1 MLLTIST
8 THQPA
13 TDLGFLLY
21 KHPDKIQEFERTF
34 GKAQVFYPEATAE
47 RCTAALLLELDP
59 VTLSRRER
67 GGSGSFTLQPYV
79 NDRPYVASSFL
90 SVAIAKVF
98 GTAMQEKPRAEHS
111 AERQALKGLELSLTM
126 KLISVPC
133 RGGEDLLR
141 KLFEPLGYTVTAER
155 YVLDD
160 KFPAWGESRY
170 YTVTLTATKKL
181 YEVLRHLYVLIPVLD
196 DDKHYWVGDDEVAH
210 LLRRGEGWLSEHP
223 EKELITKRYL
233 KHQRGLTRVA
243 LESLQDD
250 EDVEEEDETPE
261 EVTEQKI
268 GLHTQRL
275 TKVVEV
281 LKQSGAKRILDL
293 GCGEGKLI
301 RKLLDE
307 TRGLSPLF
315 AEIVGMDVSQRALE
329 IAGSRLERLPAKVRE
344 CLTFFQSS
352 LLYRDKR
359 LQGFDAAA
367 LVEVIEHLD
376 EFRLAAF
383 ERTVFEFARPKVV
396 VITTPNRE
404 YNVMWESLPAGKMRH
419 SDHRFEWTRAEFQ
432 TWASSVAERFN
443 YTFEISGIGDEAE
456 NVGTPTQMGVFHAH

>member
-21 KHPDKIQEFERTF
+21 KHPDKVQEFELTF
-34 GKAQVFYPEATAE
+34 GKAQVFYPEATPE
-47 RCTAALLLELDP
+47 KCTATLLLGLDP
-59 VTLSRRER
+59 VALSRRER
-67 GGSGSFTLQPYV
+67 GQHSFALQPYV

-111 AERQALKGLELSLTM
+111 PERQALKTLELPLEV
-126 KLISVPC
+126 KLMSVPC
-133 RGGEDLLR
+133 RGGEGLLR
-141 KLFEPLGYTVTAER
+141 KLFEPLGYTVVAER
-155 YVLDD
+155 YALDET
-160 KFPAWGESRY
+160 FLAWGESRY

-210 LLRRGEGWLSEHP
+210 LLRRGEGWLAEHP
-223 EKELITKRYL
+223 GKDLIVRRYL
-233 KHQRGLTRVA
+233 KHQRRLTRVA

-250 EDVEEEDETPE
+250 EGVEEEDETPE

-268 GLHTQRL
+268 GLHVQRL

-307 TRGLSPLF
+307 KQFT
-315 AEIVGMDVSQRALE
+315 EIVGMDVSQRALE
-329 IAGSRLERLPAKVRE
+329 IAGERLERLPAKVRE
-344 CLTFFQSS
+344 RLTLFQSS

-359 LQGFDAAA
+359 LQGFDAAV

-383 ERTVFEFARPKVV
+383 ERTVFEFARPKLV

-404 YNVMWESLPAGKMRH
+404 YNVVWESLPAGKMRH

-432 TWASSVAERFN
+432 TWASSVAERFG

-456 NVGTPTQMGVFHAH
+456 NVGTPTQMGMFHAA

>member
-21 KHPDKIQEFERTF
+21 KHPEKIQAFELTF
-34 GKAQVFYPEATAE
+34 GKAHVFYPEASTE
-47 RCTAALLLELDP
+47 KCTAALLLELDP
-59 VTLSRRER
+59 VVLSRRER
-67 GGSGSFTLQPYV
+67 GDRGGFTLQPYV

-98 GTAMQEKPRAEHS
+98 GTAMQEKPSAEHS
-111 AERQALKGLELSLTM
+111 QERQALKTLELPLTIQLTSL
-126 KLISVPC
+126 PC
-133 RGGEDLLR
+133 RGGEALLR
-141 KLFEPLGYTVTAER
+141 KLFEPLGYTVIAER
-155 YVLDD
+155 YLLDET
-160 KFPAWGESRY
+160 FPVWGESRY
-170 YTVTLTATKKL
+170 YTVTLTTTKKL

-223 EKELITKRYL
+223 EKELIVRRYL
-233 KHQRGLTRVA
+233 KHQRGLARTA
-243 LESLQDD
+243 LESLED
-250 EDVEEEDETPE
+250 EVEEEEDETPE

-275 TKVVEV
+275 TKVVEI

-293 GCGEGKLI
+293 GCGEGKLL

-307 TRGLSPLF
+307 KQFS
-315 AEIVGMDVSQRALE
+315 EIVGMDVSQRVLE
-329 IAGSRLERLPAKVRE
+329 IAENRLERLPPKVRE
-344 CLTFFQSS
+344 RVTLFQSS

-359 LQGFDAAA
+359 LSGFDAAA
-367 LVEVIEHLD
+367 LIEVIEHLD

-404 YNVMWESLPAGKMRH
+404 YNVMWERLPAGKMRH

-432 TWASSVAERFN
+432 TWVNTIAERFG
-443 YTFEISGIGDEAE
+443 YTVEISGIGDEAPD
-456 NVGTPTQMGVFHAH
+456 VGTPTQMGIFHAA

>member
-21 KHPDKIQEFERTF
+21 KHPDKIQAFELTF
-34 GKAQVFYPEATAE
+34 GKAHVFYPEASAE

-59 VTLSRRER
+59 VSLSRRER
-67 GGSGSFTLQPYV
+67 GQHNFALQPYV

-90 SVAIAKVF
+90 SVAIAKLF
-98 GTAMQEKPRAEHS
+98 GTVMQEKPRPDHS
-111 AERQALKGLELSLTM
+111 PERQALKLLELPLTIKLTSL
-126 KLISVPC
+126 PC
-133 RGGEDLLR
+133 RGSEDLLR
-141 KLFEPLGYTVTAER
+141 KLFEPLGYGVTAER
-155 YVLDD
+155 YVLDEA
-160 KFPAWGESRY
+160 FPAWGESRY
-170 YTVTLTATKKL
+170 YTVTLTTTERL

-196 DDKHYWVGDDEVAH
+196 DDKHYWVGDDEVQH

-223 EKELITKRYL
+223 EKELIVKRYL
-233 KHQRGLTRVA
+233 KHQRSLTKVA
-243 LESLQDD
+243 LESLDDD
-250 EDVEEEDETPE
+250 EAFQDEDETPE

-275 TKVVEV
+275 AKVVEV
-281 LKQSGAKRILDL
+281 LKQSDAKRVLDL
-293 GCGEGKLI
+293 GCGEGKLV

-307 TRGLSPLF
+307 KRFT
-315 AEIVGMDVSQRALE
+315 EIVGMDVSQRALE
-329 IAGSRLERLPAKVRE
+329 IAESRLERLPAKVRE
-344 CLTFFQSS
+344 RVTLFQSS

-367 LVEVIEHLD
+367 LIEVIEHLD

-383 ERTVFEFARPKVV
+383 ERTVFEFARPKLV

-419 SDHRFEWTRAEFQ
+419 SDHRFEWTRVEFQ
-432 TWASSVAERFN
+432 TWANFIAEQFG
-443 YTFEISGIGDEAE
+443 YTVEISGIGDEAE
-456 NVGTPTQMGVFHAH
+456 NVGGPTQMGVFRAA

>member
-21 KHPDKIQEFERTF
+21 KHPDKIQEFELSF
-34 GKAQVFYPEATAE
+34 GKAHVFYPEASVE
-47 RCTAALLLELDP
+47 KCMAALLLELDP
-59 VTLSRRER
+59 VALSRRER
-67 GGSGSFTLQPYV
+67 GARGGFVLQPYV

-98 GTAMQEKPRAEHS
+98 GTAMQGKPRQEES
-111 AERQALKGLELSLTM
+111 ALVETALPLIVTLTSL
-126 KLISVPC
+126 PC
-133 RGGEDLLR
+133 REGEALLR
-141 KLFEPLGYTVTAER
+141 KLFEPLGYNLTAER
-155 YVLDD
+155 YTLDET
-160 KFPAWGESRY
+160 FPAWGESCY
-170 YTVTLTATKKL
+170 YSVTLTATKKL
-181 YEVLRHLYVLIPVLD
+181 YEVLRHLYILIPVLD
-196 DDKHYWVGDDEVAH
+196 DEKHYWVNEDEVEN

-223 EKELITKRYL
+223 EKELIVKRYL
-233 KHQRGLTRVA
+233 KHQRSLTKTA

-250 EDVEEEDETPE
+250 TFEEEENETPE

-268 GLHTQRL
+268 GLHQQRL
-275 TKVVEV
+275 NKVFEV
-281 LKQSGAKRILDL
+281 LKQSGAKRVLDL

-307 TRGLSPLF
+307 KQFS
-315 AEIVGMDVSQRALE
+315 EIVGMDVSQRALE
-329 IAGSRLERLPAKVRE
+329 IAKDRLERLPEKVRE
-344 CLTFFQSS
+344 RVTLFQSS

-376 EFRLAAF
+376 SFRLTAF
-383 ERTVFEFARPKVV
+383 EKTVFQFAHPKLVI
-396 VITTPNRE
+396 ITTPNRD
-404 YNVMWESLPAGKMRH
+404 YNVVWESLPADTFRH

-432 TWASSVAERFN
+432 TWANAIAER
-443 YTFEISGIGDEAE
+443 YGYSVEISGIGDEAPE
-456 NVGTPTQMGVFHAH
+456 LGTPSQMGIFRVH

>member
-21 KHPDKIQEFERTF
+21 KHPDKLQEFELTF
-34 GKAQVFYPEATAE
+34 GKAQVFYPEATPE
-47 RCTAALLLELDP
+47 KCTAALLLGLDP
-59 VTLSRRER
+59 VSLSRREC
-67 GGSGSFTLQPYV
+67 GQHTFALQPYV

-98 GTAMQEKPRAEHS
+98 GTAMQEKPRPEHS
-111 AERQALKGLELSLTM
+111 PERQALKELELPLIITLTSL
-126 KLISVPC
+126 PC
-133 RGGEDLLR
+133 RGGEGLLR
-141 KLFEPLGYTVTAER
+141 NLFEPLGYTVTAER
-155 YVLDD
+155 YVLDAH
-160 KFPAWGESRY
+160 FPAWGESRY
-170 YTVTLTATKKL
+170 YTITLSATKKL

-210 LLRRGEGWLSEHP
+210 LLRRGAGWLPEHP
-223 EKELITKRYL
+223 EKELIVRRYL
-233 KHQRGLTRVA
+233 KHQRGLARTA
-243 LESLQDD
+243 LEALQDD
-250 EDVEEEDETPE
+250 ELEVEEDETPE
-261 EVTEQKI
+261 ETTEQKI

-275 TKVVEV
+275 NKVVEV
-281 LKQSGAKRILDL
+281 LKQKGSKRVLDL

-307 TRGLSPLF
+307 KQFT
-315 AEIVGMDVSQRALE
+315 EIVGMDVSQRALE
-329 IAGSRLERLPAKVRE
+329 IATSRLERLPSKVRE
-344 CLTFFQSS
+344 RLTLFQSS
-352 LLYRDKR
+352 LLYCDKR

-376 EFRLAAF
+376 EFRLVAF
-383 ERTVFEFARPKVV
+383 ERAVFEFARPKLVI
-396 VITTPNRE
+396 ITTPNRD
-404 YNVMWESLPAGKMRH
+404 YNVMWESLPSGKMRH

-432 TWASSVAERFN
+432 TWANSIATRFG

-456 NVGTPTQMGVFHAH
+456 VGTPTQMGIFHAA

>member
-21 KHPDKIQEFERTF
+21 KHPDKIQEFELTS
-34 GKAQVFYPEATAE
+34 GKAQVFYPEATLE
-47 RCTAALLLELDP
+47 KCTAALLLELDP
-59 VTLSRRER
+59 VALSRRER
-67 GGSGSFTLQPYV
+67 GGSGGFTLQPYV

-111 AERQALKGLELSLTM
+111 PERQALKVLELPLAITLTSL
-126 KLISVPC
+126 PC
-133 RGGEDLLR
+133 RGGEGLLR

-155 YVLDD
+155 YLLDET
-160 KFPAWGESRY
+160 FPAWGESRY

-223 EKELITKRYL
+223 EKELIVRRYL
-233 KHQRGLTRVA
+233 KHQRGLARTA
-243 LESLQDD
+243 LESLEDD
-250 EDVEEEDETPE
+250 ELGPEDDETPE

-275 TKVVEV
+275 TKVVDV
-281 LKQSGAKRILDL
+281 LKQSGVKRVLDL

-301 RKLLDE
+301 RKLLDDKQFSE
-307 TRGLSPLF
+307 V
-315 AEIVGMDVSQRALE
+315 VGMDVSQRALE
-329 IAGSRLERLPAKVRE
+329 IAQSRLERLPAKVRE
-344 CLTFFQSS
+344 RLILFQSS

-359 LQGFDAAA
+359 LQGFDAVA

-383 ERTVFEFARPKVV
+383 ERTVFEFAHPKVV

-432 TWASSVAERFN
+432 TWASSIAERFG
-443 YTFEISGIGDEAE
+443 YTVEISGIGDEAE
-456 NVGTPTQMGVFHAH
+456 GVGTPTQMGIFHAA